1 MLLRTG
7 QQILTIATSSIR
19 YYHPSKRYLLAE
31 KDYISC
37 VNFSGIPEL
46 KARHFM
52 FRHLLIAYGFSRH
65 LWKCFLWP
73 AVLLWQS
80 SAVAG
85 TIYTVETLPNPKS
98 SSGYHYVSN
107 PDQVLDS
114 TTVAHVDS
122 LLKEL
127 EQTTTCQ
134 VAVAVIQSIG
144 DEVPKTFA
152 TRLFN
157 YWGIGDREKDNG
169 LLILMVIDQR
179 SIEFETGKG
188 LEGILPDITCK
199 HIQETYMIPYAK
211 AGNYDASVVGGIK
224 AVIMHISDPRHVE
237 EVKADH
243 DSSFLQS
250 PASPLTHPVPDIVL
264 VISGVILAVITF
276 LFRPR
281 RKKGSQPE
289 YLINNKN
296 DHHWLLKTILINM
309 AFPAV
314 WLWSQITYDS
324 PVTMAELLLASYI
337 FIIILLM
344 ERRLRLNHYIDSYYA
359 SDRHAKY
366 VAYTRS
372 HRFWQIT
379 YFLFPVPFLIY
390 KLFKDQKL
398 NQLRNAPYN
407 CEQCGNRMQK
417 LEEQSD
423 DQYLSP
429 GQLLEEQLHSVDY
442 DVWHCFHCGHQLQF
456 SYINYR
462 SRYAECKY
470 CHAKTS
476 YIKSRNTLVSPT
488 YTSAGSGEKII
499 DCMHCHKQDREP
511 YTIPMLQRSSS
522 SSGSSG
528 SSSGSSGGSSW
539 GGGSSGGGGA
549 GSKW

>member
-1 MLLRTG
+1 M
-7 QQILTIATSSIR
+7 IR
-19 YYHPSKRYLLAE
+19 H
-31 KDYISC
+31 
-37 VNFSGIPEL
+37 FL
-46 KARHFM
+46 KACSHKLPR
-52 FRHLLIAYGFSRH
+52 
-65 LWKCFLWP
+65 WKWFLWP
-73 AVLLWQS
+73 LVLLWQC

-107 PDQVLDS
+107 PDQVLDLS
-114 TTVAHVDS
+114 TVVHVDS
-122 LLKEL
+122 LLKDL

-134 VAVAVIQSIG
+134 VAVVVIQSIG

-157 YWGIGDREKDNG
+157 YWGIGDAEKDNG
-169 LLILMVIDQR
+169 LLILIVIDQR

-224 AVIMHISDPRHVE
+224 AVIMHISDPQHVE
-237 EVKADH
+237 EVKAEH
-243 DSSFLQS
+243 DASYLRS
-250 PASPLTHPVPDIVL
+250 PASPLEYPVPDIML
-264 VISGVILAVITF
+264 IIAGAILMVITF

-281 RKKGSQPE
+281 TKKGSQPE
-289 YLINNKN
+289 YIIKNKN
-296 DHHWLLKTILINM
+296 DHHWLLKTILINI

-314 WLWSQITYDS
+314 WLWSQITYDP
-324 PVTMAELLLASYI
+324 PVTMAELFLACYI
-337 FIIILLM
+337 FSIILLL
-344 ERRLRLNHYIDSYYA
+344 ERRLRLNLNIDSYYA

-366 VAYTRS
+366 VAHARS

-379 YFLFPVPFLIY
+379 YFLFPFPFLIY

-398 NQLRNAPYN
+398 NHLRNAPYH
-407 CEQCGNRMQK
+407 CDQCGNRMEK
-417 LEEQSD
+417 LQEQSD

-442 DVWHCFHCGHQLQF
+442 DVWHCFHCGHQMQF

-462 SRYAECKY
+462 SRYAECKH

-499 DCMHCHKQDREP
+499 DCKHCHKQDREP
-511 YTIPMLQRSSS
+511 YSIPMLQRSSS
-522 SSGSSG
+522 GSSGSSG
-528 SSSGSSGGSSW
+528 SSSRSSGGSSW